1 MSSLEDKQDK
11 AYNFGA
17 KLGQKHREANIV
29 GAPPLDKV
37 LELVGGKDLS
47 EQEAETIFEFY
58 EDGYYEQ
65 KFKEVHNGRKD

>member
-1 MSSLEDKQDK
+1 MRDLEDMQDK

-17 KLGQKHREANIV
+17 KLAKKHGSADK